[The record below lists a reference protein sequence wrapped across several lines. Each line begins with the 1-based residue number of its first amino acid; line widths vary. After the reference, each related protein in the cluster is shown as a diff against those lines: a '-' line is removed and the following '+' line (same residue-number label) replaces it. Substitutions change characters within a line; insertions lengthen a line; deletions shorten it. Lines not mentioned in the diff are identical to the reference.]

1 MAQPEKINPVAATL
15 TAEEKELNLR
25 RLMREMKKVL
35 VAYSGGVDSA
45 YLALIATQELRENAV
60 CLTGISASVSDK
72 QQTEA
77 RRVAEDFK
85 LNYQIVET
93 DELADPL
100 YRANPNN
107 RCYHCKTELYGKLD
121 LIAAQNKIK
130 FILDGANTDDVGD
143 YRPGRTAAAEKSV
156 RSPLIEVGLSK
167 AEIRELS
174 KKQALPTWNQPS
186 SPCLSSR
193 IAYGV
198 PVTIERLS
206 KVERGEEFVRS
217 LGFREFRVRLHDEIA
232 RLEIA
237 PDELERALNIEITE
251 KIAVKFRALG
261 FKYVTLDL
269 HGYRS
274 GAMNEVLKSQS

>member
-1 MAQPEKINPVAATL
+1 M
-15 TAEEKELNLR
+15 
-25 RLMREMKKVL
+25 
-35 VAYSGGVDSA
+35 
-45 YLALIATQELRENAV
+45 
-60 CLTGISASVSDK
+60 
-72 QQTEA
+72 
-77 RRVAEDFK
+77 
-85 LNYQIVET
+85 
-93 DELADPL
+93 
-100 YRANPNN
+100 
-107 RCYHCKTELYGKLD
+107 
-121 LIAAQNKIK
+121 
-130 FILDGANTDDVGD
+130 
-143 YRPGRTAAAEKSV
+143 